1 MTAKA
6 RNRQQ
11 EGTAIAGWLHFIFM
25 QEAERGRGKGREE
38 GQRGMGREQAGSGVR
53 LPHRSSKSTPRV
65 VLPPA
70 ILHFIRSK
78 TPPNSNTN
86 WGPSSQS
93 HEAVGNIFHSIHYKL
108 FLWNNIIGKL
118 LTTSHDK
125 IKKKA
130 KPEKKRTMRDNKLVY
145 CTIPG
150 NLNFFKKRIKIID
163 LYFM

>member
-6 RNRQQ
+6 RNRQP

-53 LPHRSSKSTPRV
+53 PQVLKFHPEV

-70 ILHFIRSK
+70 TLHFIRSK

-86 WGPSSQS
+86 WGPSPQS
-93 HEAVGNIFHSIHYKL
+93 HEAVGNIFRSIHYKL

-125 IKKKA
+125 IKKKRA

-150 NLNFFKKRIKIID
+150 NLKFF
-163 LYFM
+163 F